1 MCVLPVLVRSEWLER
16 GAVKKLV
23 LVVSGVDTE
32 EVLERWVFDV
42 HTDEQAINTG
52 SERRHKRTA
61 K

>member
-1 MCVLPVLVRSEWLER
+1 M
-16 GAVKKLV
+16 KKLV